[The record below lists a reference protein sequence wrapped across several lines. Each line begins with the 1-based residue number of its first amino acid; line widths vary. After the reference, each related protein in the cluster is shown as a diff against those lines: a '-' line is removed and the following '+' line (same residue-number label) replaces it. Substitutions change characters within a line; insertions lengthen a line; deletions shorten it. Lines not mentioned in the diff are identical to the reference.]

1 MDWSELLDRHGSSLL
16 LYARQWTACNADAEE
31 AVQNGFLRFW
41 RTRCSG
47 NVPDVPLLFTAV
59 KRAAQD
65 LQRAGARRAA
75 REAKAAESLYEP
87 DSMFSRNGHDPD
99 RARLLEEALRELPD
113 EQREIV
119 ILKLWGDLTFK
130 EIAESLEIPPN
141 TAASRYRY
149 ALEALRGR
157 ITDEQ

>member
-1 MDWSELLDRHGSSLL
+1 MDWSQLLDRHGPSLL
-16 LYARQWTACNADAEE
+16 LYARQWTTCHADAEE

-47 NVPDVPLLFTAV
+47 NVPEVPLLFTAV

-65 LQRAGARRAA
+65 LQRAGSRRAA
-75 REAKAAESLYEP
+75 RETKAAEMLYEP
-87 DSMFSRNGHDPD
+87 DSMFSRNGHAPD
-99 RARLLEEALRELPD
+99 RARLIEEALRTLPE
-113 EQREIV
+113 EQREV
-119 ILKLWGDLTFK
+119 VVLKLWGELTFK
-130 EIAESLEIPPN
+130 EIAAALEIPAN